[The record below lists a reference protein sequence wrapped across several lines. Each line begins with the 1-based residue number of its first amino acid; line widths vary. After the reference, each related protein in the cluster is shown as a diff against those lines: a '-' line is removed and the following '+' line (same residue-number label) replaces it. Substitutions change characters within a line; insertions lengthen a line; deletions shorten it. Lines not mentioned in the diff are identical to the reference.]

1 MILLF
6 AQFVIALAVLLLAA
20 KFFTNAAEKIGQYWN
35 LPPFIIGVF
44 IIGVGTSLPELV
56 TSILSVTSGNSEI
69 VIGNILG
76 ANIANILLITGSV
89 AFINQKDIKLT
100 QDYIFIDLHY
110 LIGAIIIFTII
121 VIDGVVQ
128 PLEAVLGLVAFIVYS
143 IYMMKGQPD
152 DNESEDKKSKV
163 LSRFPYIELGI
174 IAVSGLGIFFGADFT
189 VDALSK
195 IAIGFSIPSSI
206 VALTVLSIGTTLPE
220 LAVSVSAIKEGKA
233 EMAVGNVLGSC
244 IFNLTVIPFLSSLFG
259 SIDVPSTL
267 LSFSLPIMIS
277 SGLFFYLVT
286 QDKKISKW
294 EGILFVIIYILFILK
309 TAKVI

>member
-1 MILLF
+1 MILFFIQF
-6 AQFVIALAVLLLAA
+6 AVALAILLLAA
-20 KFFTNAAEKIGQYWN
+20 KFFTNAAERIGQYWN
-35 LPPFIIGVF
+35 LSPFIIGVF
-44 IIGVGTSLPELV
+44 IVGVGTSLPELV

-89 AFINQKDIKLT
+89 AFINQNDIKLT

-110 LIGAIIIFTII
+110 LIGAIFIFTII
-121 VIDGVVQ
+121 VVDGILL
-128 PLEAVLGLVAFIVYS
+128 PLESVLGLVVFIVFS
-143 IYMMKGQPD
+143 IYMMKGQPKD
-152 DNESEDKKSKV
+152 IDSGDTKNKIKNQFPIAESAIIV
-163 LSRFPYIELGI
+163 LSG
-174 IAVSGLGIFFGADFT
+174 VGIFFGADFT

-220 LAVSVSAIKEGKA
+220 LAVSISAIKDGKA

-244 IFNLTVIPFLSSLFG
+244 IFNLTVIPFISSLFG

-267 LSFSLPIMIS
+267 LSFSLPIMIG

-294 EGILFVIIYILFILK
+294 EGMLFVIIYILFILK
-309 TAKVI
+309 TAKVV

>member
-1 MILLF
+1 
-6 AQFVIALAVLLLAA
+6 
-20 KFFTNAAEKIGQYWN
+20 

-233 EMAVGNVLGSC
+233 EMAV
-244 IFNLTVIPFLSSLFG
+244 IPFLSSLFG

>member
-1 MILLF
+1 MILNF
-6 AQFVIALAVLLLAA
+6 AQFAIALAVLLLAA
-20 KFFTNAAEKIGQYWN
+20 KFFTNSAEKVGLYWK

-89 AFINQKDIKLT
+89 AFINQKDIKLS

-110 LIGAIIIFTII
+110 LIGAIILFTII

-128 PLEAVLGLVAFIVYS
+128 PLESILGLLAFIVFS
-143 IYMMKGQPD
+143 FYMIKGQPD
-152 DNESEDKKSKV
+152 EIESKNEKSKEV
-163 LSRFPYIELGI
+163 SKFPFVEFGI
-174 IAVSGLGIFFGADFT
+174 IIFSGVGIFFGADFT

-220 LAVSVSAIKEGKA
+220 LAVSISAIKEGKA

-259 SIDVPSTL
+259 TIDVPDTL
-267 LSFSLPIMIS
+267 LSFSLPMMIG

-309 TAKVI
+309 TANVV